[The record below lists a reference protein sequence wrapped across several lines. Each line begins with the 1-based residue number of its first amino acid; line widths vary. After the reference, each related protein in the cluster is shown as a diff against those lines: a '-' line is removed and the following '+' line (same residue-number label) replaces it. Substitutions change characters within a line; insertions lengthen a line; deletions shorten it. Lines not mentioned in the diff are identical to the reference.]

1 MTNIKL
7 IRALINNKNNENIK
21 QDNKEIDKKKYK
33 SIFLDRKQNV
43 NNNEPIIE
51 FIKDKKKR
59 YNLTNINNMKN
70 IKLDNTNS
78 GNNSNNSN
86 NIDYN
91 SKFTKIYNEKEQIE
105 EFYLIEEIKSPK
117 KDLKKYSKYAWLETK
132 LPKSNYDT

>member
-7 IRALINNKNNENIK
+7 IKALINNKNNENIK
-21 QDNKEIDKKKYK
+21 QGNKEIDKEKYK
-33 SIFLDRKQNV
+33 SIFLDRKQNE

-78 GNNSNNSN
+78 SNNSNNSN

-117 KDLKKYSKYAWLETK
+117 KDLKKYSKYAWLEAK

>member
-7 IRALINNKNNENIK
+7 IKALINNKNNENIK
-21 QDNKEIDKKKYK
+21 QGNKEIDKEKYK

-78 GNNSNNSN
+78 SNNSNNSN

-117 KDLKKYSKYAWLETK
+117 KDLKKYSKYAWLEAK

>member
-7 IRALINNKNNENIK
+7 IKALI
-21 QDNKEIDKKKYK
+21 DNKKDNKKEECKYK
-33 SIFLDRKQNV
+33 DLFFNNNLNK
-43 NNNEPIIE
+43 NNNEPVIE

-59 YNLTNINNMKN
+59 YNVTNINNMKN
-70 IKLDNTNS
+70 IKLDNIS
-78 GNNSNNSN
+78 SNNSN

-91 SKFTKIYNEKEQIE
+91 SKFTKVYNEKEQIE

-117 KDLKKYSKYAWLETK
+117 KDLKKYSKYAWLEAK